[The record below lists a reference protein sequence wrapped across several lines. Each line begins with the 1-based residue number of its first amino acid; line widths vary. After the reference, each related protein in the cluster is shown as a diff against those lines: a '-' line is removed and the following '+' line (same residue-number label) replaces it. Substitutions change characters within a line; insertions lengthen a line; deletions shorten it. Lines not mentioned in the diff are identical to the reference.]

1 MSAALQAIPVPSTAR
16 PKPPLTEK
24 KAALER
30 GKINEQAVAHMP
42 ALAKRLLPKGHVK
55 GRYWQAALFPKGQA
69 PMQLQVDLMNGAW
82 CDFHNNKRGSDVQGL
97 IGYLAKLDCLGAQAA
112 LRQMLGEG

>member
-1 MSAALQAIPVPSTAR
+1 MNAALQTAAVSTKAKL
-16 PKPPLTEK
+16 KPPLTEK

-30 GKINEQAVAHMP
+30 GKINEQAVAHVP
-42 ALAKRLLPKGHVK
+42 ALAKRLLPKGHVR
-55 GRYWQAALFPKGQA
+55 GRYWQAALFPNGLA

-82 CDFHNNKRGSDVQGL
+82 CDFHSNKRGYDIQGL
-97 IGYLAKLDCLGAQAA
+97 IGYIAKLDCLGAQAA